1 MVLKTTWTMG
11 QASAFPIVP
20 NNRLAMLLFLAAEA
34 MFFAGLIGAYLV
46 FRMGSVE
53 WPPFGQTRLP
63 LVVTGI
69 NTVLLVLSSQT
80 MRQGFHSVRNGMI
93 RQTVRWLG
101 ATLVL
106 GSCFLGIQGFEWV
119 RLMNFGLTLSSGPYG
134 FTFYTIVG
142 CHAAHVTAAVL
153 WLSIVFDRTMQGRF
167 SADRHVGLDL
177 CRMYWYFV
185 TGLWPVLYSL
195 VYV

>member
-1 MVLKTTWTMG
+1 MASKATWTMP
-11 QASAFPIVP
+11 QASAYPIVS
-20 NNRLAMLLFLAAEA
+20 NHRLAMLLFLAAEA
-34 MFFAGLIGAYLV
+34 MFFAGLVGAYLV
-46 FRMGSVE
+46 FRMGSIE
-53 WPPFGQTRLP
+53 WPPFGQPRLP
-63 LVVTGI
+63 LAVTGI
-69 NTVLLVLSSQT
+69 NTVLLLLSSQT
-80 MRQGFHSVRNGMI
+80 MRQGFHSVRSGMI
-93 RQTVRWLG
+93 RQTVRWLA

-153 WLSIVFDRTMQGRF
+153 WLGIVFVRTMQGRF
-167 SADRHVGLDL
+167 SAERHSGLDL

-185 TGLWPVLYSL
+185 AGLWPVLYGL

>member
-1 MVLKTTWTMG
+1 MASKAIGTMP
-11 QASAFPIVP
+11 QASAYSTVS
-20 NNRLAMLLFLAAEA
+20 NHRLAMLLFLAAEA

-46 FRMGSVE
+46 FRMGSIE
-53 WPPFGQTRLP
+53 WPPFGQPRLP

-69 NTVLLVLSSQT
+69 NTVLLLLSSQT

-106 GSCFLGIQGFEWV
+106 GSCFLCIQGFEWI
-119 RLMNFGLTLSSGPYG
+119 RLVNFGLTLSSGPYG
-134 FTFYTIVG
+134 FTFYTVVG
-142 CHAAHVTAAVL
+142 CHAAHVAAAVL
-153 WLSIVFDRTMQGRF
+153 WLCIVFIRTMQGRF
-167 SADRHVGLDL
+167 SAESHSGLDL

-185 TGLWPVLYSL
+185 AGLWPVLYGL
-195 VYV
+195 VYF